1 MARRRMIVPEIWQS
15 ESFAQLSILAK
26 LVFIGLFSNADDEGR
41 GIANPVYIKSILFP
55 YDDGMRVID
64 IEKALSE
71 IGQFMSVTLYT
82 HDGRK
87 YYALDNWKKSQTI
100 DRPKPSKLP
109 PPTDEKSISDESPKN
124 RRQVDDLSSHKKKGK
139 EEEEKEKLKE
149 VETDLF
155 CDFSEPMQE
164 TLREWLKYKAERRE
178 SYKPT
183 GLKKLIAEV
192 KGKLSLY
199 QETAVISLI
208 DECMAN
214 GWRGIIWDKLNKKG
228 GFSNVRKSDQ
238 ESPSGSTAEASK
250 QKYGNYI

>member
-109 PPTDEKSISDESPKN
+109 PPTDEKSISDESPKD
-124 RRQVDDLSSHKKKGK
+124 RRQVDDLSPSKKKGK
-139 EEEEKEKLKE
+139 EEEEKEK
-149 VETDLF
+149 F
-155 CDFSEPMQE
+155 
-164 TLREWLKYKAERRE
+164 
-178 SYKPT
+178 
-183 GLKKLIAEV
+183 
-192 KGKLSLY
+192 KGSR
-199 QETAVISLI
+199 
-208 DECMAN
+208 N
-214 GWRGIIWDKLNKKG
+214 
-228 GFSNVRKSDQ
+228 
-238 ESPSGSTAEASK
+238 
-250 QKYGNYI
+250 

>member
-100 DRPKPSKLP
+100 DRPNRQS
-109 PPTDEKSISDESPKN
+109 S
-124 RRQVDDLSSHKKKGK
+124 RRQQTKNQSPTNHRKIGDKSMIFLPLKR
-139 EEEEKEKLKE
+139 KEKK
-149 VETDLF
+149 
-155 CDFSEPMQE
+155 
-164 TLREWLKYKAERRE
+164 RKR
-178 SYKPT
+178 
-183 GLKKLIAEV
+183 KK
-192 KGKLSLY
+192 
-199 QETAVISLI
+199 
-208 DECMAN
+208 N
-214 GWRGIIWDKLNKKG
+214 
-228 GFSNVRKSDQ
+228 
-238 ESPSGSTAEASK
+238 
-250 QKYGNYI
+250 

>member
-109 PPTDEKSISDESPKN
+109 PPTDEKSISDESPKD
-124 RRQVDDLSSHKKKGK
+124 RRQVDDLSPPKKKGK

-164 TLREWLKYKAERRE
+164 TLREWLKYKA
-178 SYKPT
+178 
-183 GLKKLIAEV
+183 A
-192 KGKLSLY
+192 GK
-199 QETAVISLI
+199 AISPP
-208 DECMAN
+208 A
-214 GWRGIIWDKLNKKG
+214 
-228 GFSNVRKSDQ
+228 
-238 ESPSGSTAEASK
+238 
-250 QKYGNYI
+250 

>member
-1 MARRRMIVPEIWQS
+1 MIVPEIWQS

-109 PPTDEKSISDESPKN
+109 PPTDEKSISDELPKD
-124 RRQVDDLSSHKKKGK
+124 RRQVDDLSPPKKKGK
-139 EEEEKEKLKE
+139 EEEEKEKFQQFVATKYKE
-149 VETDLF
+149 LLDKGLEIKVGDHTDAF
-155 CDFSEPMQE
+155 VIQPKDGGYQVAFSEKLFE
-164 TLREWLKYKAERRE
+164 TFFNQYMRSFTKSLLYK
-178 SYKPT
+178 
-183 GLKKLIAEV
+183 
-192 KGKLSLY
+192 
-199 QETAVISLI
+199 
-208 DECMAN
+208 
-214 GWRGIIWDKLNKKG
+214 
-228 GFSNVRKSDQ
+228 
-238 ESPSGSTAEASK
+238 
-250 QKYGNYI
+250 